1 MPLIV
6 KALYGAD
13 VVKDASEKI
22 DHRRPPA
29 TAVPV
34 GATAEH
40 GAYVAAMCA
49 GCHRAGFEGGP
60 IAGGPP
66 DWPPAADLTPGGAMT
81 RYDTAEKFIA
91 MMRTGKRPDGS
102 EVNKAMPFMSLRNF
116 NDTDLHAL
124 YLYFKSLPRRQ

>member
-1 MPLIV
+1 MEHKRVGIDTPSIR
-6 KALYGAD
+6 ARH
-13 VVKDASEKI
+13 DAGFELGFLGGGI
-22 DHRRPPA
+22 EAHEQIAFFD
-29 TAVPV
+29 
-34 GATAEH
+34 
-40 GAYVAAMCA
+40 
-49 GCHRAGFEGGP
+49 HRAGFEGGP